1 MPPKKSFPLLY
12 WRRISQTFFL
22 LLFLVLFRLTD
33 YRGVDQIPYAVNIFF
48 RLDPLVAAA
57 AMLAARAF
65 ISLLLLSL
73 IVVGLTL
80 ILGRFFC
87 GWFCPLGTL
96 LDLFHPLLASA
107 KKPKA
112 PPSRRTW
119 KYYLLAFVLVAAFFG
134 FPVVGYFDPFSLLVR
149 SLTLAVDPFFNDSVV
164 SLFNF
169 FYRSGPSW
177 MSNLTEPV
185 YAFFKDTLLAYNQ
198 KFFFLSLVS
207 LCLFLSLFVL
217 ERVERRFWCKN
228 LCPLGGLLSLLAR
241 FSWLRGHIQSSCRG
255 CRVCT
260 QICRM
265 EAIGPD
271 EGVSAG
277 DCNLCLDC
285 LDRCPDGSI
294 AFLFKKT
301 PHFEKPLGVSRRA
314 FIGTLA
320 SGLVLPAVV
329 KVRAENKIPER
340 ALIRPPGALRED
352 QFLNRCVRCGECM
365 KVCLNNALQPSW
377 LEGGV
382 EGLFSPRLLPRL
394 GYCEFN
400 CTLCGQ
406 VCPSGAIQK
415 LSLKEKQRT
424 VIGAAGF
431 DRNRCLPYAKGTPCI
446 VCEEHCP
453 LPDKAIKF
461 RETAVLNPEG
471 KMVTIK
477 QPYVVESLCIGCG
490 ICENKCPLE
499 GKAGVLVLPVS
510 KSGNSA

>member
-1 MPPKKSFPLLY
+1 MPLKKSFPLLY
-12 WRRISQTFFL
+12 WRRISQTIFL

-33 YRGVDQIPYAVNIFF
+33 YRGVDQIPYAANIFF

-57 AMLAARAF
+57 AMLAGRAF
-65 ISLLLLSL
+65 ISLLFLSL

-80 ILGRFFC
+80 IWGRFFC

-96 LDLFHPLLASA
+96 LDLSHPLLTPA
-107 KKPKA
+107 KKTKA
-112 PPSRRTW
+112 PPSRRVW
-119 KYYLLAFVLVAAFFG
+119 KYYLLTFILVAAFFG
-134 FPVVGYFDPFSLLVR
+134 LPVVGYFDPFSLLVR
-149 SLTLAVDPFFNDSVV
+149 GLALAVDPFFNYSVV
-164 SLFNF
+164 SFFDF

-177 MSNLTEPV
+177 LSDLTEPV

-198 KFFFLSLVS
+198 KNFFLSLVS
-207 LCLFLSLFVL
+207 LSILLSLFIL
-217 ERVERRFWCKN
+217 EKVERRFWCKN
-228 LCPLGGLLSLLAR
+228 LCPLGGLLSLLSR
-241 FSWLRGHIQSSCRG
+241 FSWLRGQIRSSCRG

-265 EAIGPD
+265 DAIGPD
-271 EGVSAG
+271 EGVAGG

-285 LDRCPDGSI
+285 LERCPDESI
-294 AFLFKKT
+294 AFLFKKWSG
-301 PHFEKPLGVSRRA
+301 PEKPLGVSRRA

-320 SGLVLPAVV
+320 SGLVLPTVV
-329 KVRAENKIPER
+329 QVRAENKIPER
-340 ALIRPPGALRED
+340 ALIRPPGALKEN

-377 LEGGV
+377 LESGV
-382 EGLFSPRLLPRL
+382 EGLFSPRLLPRI
-394 GYCEFN
+394 GYCEYN

-406 VCPSGAIQK
+406 VCPSGAIRK
-415 LSLKEKQRT
+415 MSLQEKQRT
-424 VIGAAGF
+424 VIGKAEF

-461 RETAVLNPEG
+461 RETAVPNSEG
-471 KMVTIK
+471 KTVTLK

-499 GKAGVLVLPVS
+499 GKAGVSVFPIFNA
-510 KSGNSA
+510 GNNK